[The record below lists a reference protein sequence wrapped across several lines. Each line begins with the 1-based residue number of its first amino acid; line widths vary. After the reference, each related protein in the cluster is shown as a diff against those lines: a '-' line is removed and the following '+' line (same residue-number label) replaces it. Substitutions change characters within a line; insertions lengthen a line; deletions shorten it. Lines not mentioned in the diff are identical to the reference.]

1 MRRSDGH
8 VVLIDFGLAKQYD
21 ENGKP
26 ETSTSVGAGTRGYA
40 PIEQA
45 NYHDGKDFPV
55 TMDVYALAASLYKM
69 LTCLSPQDA
78 SDVLNDGL
86 DVGPLTKRM
95 VGESIINVI
104 EMGMSPMKKNR
115 PQTVSDFLELLN
127 HTLY

>member
-1 MRRSDGH
+1 
-8 VVLIDFGLAKQYD
+8 
-21 ENGKP
+21 
-26 ETSTSVGAGTRGYA
+26 
-40 PIEQA
+40 
-45 NYHDGKDFPV
+45 
-55 TMDVYALAASLYKM
+55 MDVYALAASLYKM